1 MSSVPEPHFTLV
13 GQLRVHVAPPV
24 ELGPS
29 PLGRRRMVAI
39 LGGELSGE
47 IGQGAVLPGG
57 ADWQTVHEDGSVS
70 IQAEYTIKLA
80 EGDMMTLRS
89 IGVRSMSD
97 GAAERPHFRTA
108 ITFAAAEH
116 RSAERCGCQTGWDWI
131 LVLVSTAEMRRIL
144 ALNLR

>member
-13 GQLRVHVAPPV
+13 GQLRVQVAPPV

-47 IGQGAVLPGG
+47 IGHGTVLPGG

-70 IQAEYTIKLA
+70 IQAEYTIRLA
-80 EGDMMTLRS
+80 EGDVMTLRS
-89 IGVRSMSD
+89 IGVRSMRD
-97 GAAERPHFRTA
+97 GAGAPPHFRTS
-108 ITFAAAEH
+108 IIFAAEEY
-116 RSAERCGCQTGWDWI
+116 RSALNQN
-131 LVLVSTAEMRRIL
+131 LYVSTGSRDGEFVV
-144 ALNLR
+144 LNLFRVD

>member
-47 IGQGAVLPGG
+47 FGQGAVLPGG

-89 IGVRSMSD
+89 IGVRSMRD

-116 RSAERCGCQTGWDWI
+116 RSALNQN
-131 LVLVSTAEMRRIL
+131 LYVSTGSRDGEFVVLHLFRVD
-144 ALNLR
+144 